1 VEKRLSPGAAAALT
15 VVVSLALWSLIVLA
29 LHLLVG

>member
-15 VVVSLALWSLIVLA
+15 VVASVALWGLIVLA
-29 LHLLVG
+29 LHFLIG